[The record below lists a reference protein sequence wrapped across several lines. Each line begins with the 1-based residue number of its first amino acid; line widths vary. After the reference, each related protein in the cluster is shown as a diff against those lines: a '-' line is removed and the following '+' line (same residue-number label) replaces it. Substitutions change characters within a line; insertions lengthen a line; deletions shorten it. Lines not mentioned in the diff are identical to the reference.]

1 MAANRTLHAAVDV
14 IGVHHMHS
22 SPPCRRDRKVRDA
35 CRCFGP
41 AALAQGPG
49 EEASG
54 AVVQRGWP
62 CLGSTIRGRT
72 GTVLQTAGAKTYADF
87 LSASLRLQGQSATIL
102 CPAINDLMLNVGETL
117 HGFIWAHE
125 PHSGHYSVGAGL
137 WVGAHW
143 SHHTER
149 GWWYIGGSVA
159 HGGALPPPPP
169 PPLPPTTKR
178 GLRLQEAAHVVMRSR
193 RQSSAQTC
201 RTTPSPPSPPPSSC
215 QHPQRSHESV
225 GGSERSTVLSN
236 T

>member
-1 MAANRTLHAAVDV
+1 MCSTSETSTPGYTDALRAALDAAGFETTKLVASDVVDFGIYTEMAANRTLHAAVDV

-178 GLRLQEAAHVVMRSR
+178 ACAYKRLH
-193 RQSSAQTC
+193 TF
-201 RTTPSPPSPPPSSC
+201 
-215 QHPQRSHESV
+215 
-225 GGSERSTVLSN
+225 
-236 T
+236 